1 VSVDDAKKRPP
12 SFGDYQIL
20 GHLGEGGMC
29 HVFRA
34 RRKGEQHDVALK
46 LLKEERRKDE
56 RVLDLFITEADL
68 SLLLHH
74 PNLVET
80 YDAGEVSGRY
90 YIAMELVE
98 GVNLRELVGLLG
110 ARGLELP
117 PDLAMFVIHE
127 LLEGLEAVHA
137 AVSQAG
143 TPLGL
148 VHRDVTPH
156 NVFLSFDGRI
166 ILGDLGIA
174 HVQAYGDVETSTAMG
189 KLGYLSPEQASG
201 EVIDARSDLFAVGVM
216 LHELLTGRRLYEGS
230 DESKLLEEIAEAKAP
245 KLRRLRPRASAEL
258 EDVVDRALA
267 RRARDR
273 FDSAEAFMV
282 ALEPCWSTLIGN
294 PRALAGLMAAML
306 PDRAQAFHEARSKN
320 RPVTPAPAQSLPP
333 APGGA
338 ATVSPGR
345 SPSGAGRS
353 PSTAGR

>member
-98 GVNLRELVGLLG
+98 GVNLRELV
-110 ARGLELP
+110 
-117 PDLAMFVIHE
+117 
-127 LLEGLEAVHA
+127 